1 MALKRRLFTREF
13 KLKVVREVQDGRS
26 VAEVARTYQIHP
38 VLLSRWQN
46 HYLRFG
52 DSFRPATTDQE
63 KRIAELERAVGQL
76 TMENMLLKKAYSG
89 SNGIGGTGD
98 VRTD

>member
-13 KLKVVREVQDGRS
+13 KLKVVREVQGGRS
-26 VAEVARTYQIHP
+26 VAEVARAYQIHP

-46 HYLRFG
+46 QYLRFG
-52 DSFRPATTDQE
+52 ESFRQATTDQE

-76 TMENMLLKKAYSG
+76 TMENMLLKKALQRLDRDRR
-89 SNGIGGTGD
+89 GI
-98 VRTD
+98 

>member
-1 MALKRRLFTREF
+1 MTLKRRLFTREF

-46 HYLRFG
+46 QYLRFG

-63 KRIAELERAVGQL
+63 KRIAELEGAIGQL
-76 TMENMLLKKAYSG
+76 TMENMLLKKALQRLERDRR
-89 SNGIGGTGD
+89 N
-98 VRTD
+98 V

>member
-13 KLKVVREVQDGRS
+13 KLKVVREIQGGRS
-26 VAEVARTYQIHP
+26 VAEVARAYQIHP

-46 HYLRFG
+46 QYLRFG
-52 DSFRPATTDQE
+52 ESFRQATNDQE

-76 TMENMLLKKAYSG
+76 TMENMLLKKALQRLDRDRR
-89 SNGIGGTGD
+89 GI
-98 VRTD
+98 